1 MQKMSKHVQK
11 KLLEVISEFS
21 KAEEYNIT
29 VKKTIFLYRRNEQS
43 VIVLDRNTGNEFK
56 KLKFLKQK

>member
-1 MQKMSKHVQK
+1 MSKHVQK